1 MSNAFVASPVLGF
14 VRARWQGDISLRR
27 LFWWDTLAVATLIN
41 AGVAMFAMI
50 LLAKGMADGG
60 GWFLLHLLLLP
71 YNLFLV
77 VAVWRHE
84 QSENTL
90 RLATLGWLGLTLV
103 A

>member
-1 MSNAFVASPVLGF
+1 MVNQFVASPVVMF
-14 VRARWQGDISLRR
+14 VRARWQGDVSLRR

-41 AGVAMFAMI
+41 TFVAILAMI
-50 LLAKGMADGG
+50 LLAKGMTDGS
-60 GWFLLHLLLLP
+60 GWLLLHVILLP

-77 VAVWRHE
+77 VAVWRHN
-84 QSENTL
+84 QSENKV

>member
-1 MSNAFVASPVLGF
+1 MAVSMLAFVTP
-14 VRARWQGDISLRR
+14 
-27 LFWWDTLAVATLIN
+27 TLVVATLIN
-41 AGVAMFAMI
+41 AFVAIFAMI
-50 LLAKGMADGG
+50 LLAKGMADGS
-60 GWFLLHLLLLP
+60 GWFLLHLILLP